1 MIEMKMQAMAEY
13 PVRAREPLPPNE
25 SAPVP
30 FRVSRAGRVVDVV
43 DLPSNVAVV
52 QARLGRV
59 RYSREE
65 MKSSFAEFLALEPQ
79 EVKAGTY
86 CVFTVMN
93 VGVKPVEVTGKV
105 IVEGEHGE
113 AVQGLR
119 EATPEDESATAPVP
133 ASRDAARR
141 NPANDAIVDSII
153 DNATMA
159 DGTPVTKSKSKASKS
174 SKVKQASG
182 RRRPSPT
189 PTTSPM
195 PRARATMKPQ
205 KIMTRTARRQR
216 FEAEAGLAAE
226 SGLAP
231 HSSPLRGSPVH
242 GTFVAA
248 LHIGHVAML
257 DLALSA
263 RIPLGEDVRGEIS
276 SAIHAA
282 REDATVEGVG
292 VVALHLSKADC
303 ERLAEAVDARA
314 EYTLDD
320 TEAMRAA
327 VQQALDPKA
336 ETAVPTAAVEAAEPE
351 PEVEPE
357 ATLAANVSAV
367 AETVAPSV
375 RVEKT
380 EVGNVT
386 PISTSGRVRPSGAS
400 REERGESLEVRGA
413 SLEVRGESLEVRGA
427 SLEERSEAQVSS
439 IKSSI
444 K

>member
-1 MIEMKMQAMAEY
+1 MNEMKMQAMAEY
-13 PVRAREPLPPNE
+13 PVRARELLSPNE

-30 FRVSRAGRVVDVV
+30 FRASRAGRVVDVV

-65 MKSSFAEFLALEPQ
+65 MKSSLAEFLALEPQ

-93 VGVKPVEVTGKV
+93 VGVKPVEVSGKV

-119 EATPEDESATAPVP
+119 EVTPEDNERPVYGRGEAASEASVSSA
-133 ASRDAARR
+133 SGSRR
-141 NPANDAIVDSII
+141 NPANDAIVDAII

-159 DGTPVTKSKSKASKS
+159 DGTPVTKAKSSKSKASKA
-174 SKVKQASG
+174 KQTSG

-216 FEAEAGLAAE
+216 FEAEA
-226 SGLAP
+226 GLAP

-282 REDATVEGVG
+282 HEDATVEGVG
-292 VVALHLSKADC
+292 VVAIHLSKVDC

-327 VQQALDPKA
+327 IQQALDPNLNPNLNPKA
-336 ETAVPTAAVEAAEPE
+336 EATASTAAVEAAEPE
-351 PEVEPE
+351 AAPP
-357 ATLAANVSAV
+357 ANVSTV
-367 AETVAPSV
+367 AETVSV
-375 RVEKT
+375 EPVEET

-413 SLEVRGESLEVRGA
+413 SLE
-427 SLEERSEAQVSS
+427 ERSEAQVSS